1 MISLI
6 TTCSALV
13 KSERELR
20 VQQIDVSR
28 RKDLFI
34 LNLGWGVNL

>member
-13 KSERELR
+13 KSESELKNKQR
-20 VQQIDVSR
+20 DVSR
-28 RKDLFI
+28 RKGLFI
-34 LNLGWGVNL
+34 LNWVWGVNL